1 MESPKCRKFLII
13 FVDISEKMRIISSCM
28 DTKTDGMIPNCGDL
42 AVLRNHKVL
51 VGAKQIRKAL
61 EKDTALYVFLARN
74 ADPAITGPI
83 EARCI
88 AHQISCAWVPSMAD
102 LGKACGID
110 GGAAAAA
117 AVK

>member
-1 MESPKCRKFLII
+1 MN
-13 FVDISEKMRIISSCM
+13 
-28 DTKTDGMIPNCGDL
+28 TKTHGMIPECGDL
-42 AVLRNHKVL
+42 SVLARHKVL
-51 VGAKQIRKAL
+51 VGSKQIRKAL
-61 EKDTALYVFLARN
+61 EKGAAIQVFLARN

-83 EARCI
+83 EAKCQ

-110 GGAAAAA
+110 VGAAAAA

>member
-1 MESPKCRKFLII
+1 
-13 FVDISEKMRIISSCM
+13 M
-28 DTKTDGMIPNCGDL
+28 DTKTDGMIPECGDL
-42 AVLRNHKVL
+42 TFLAKHNVL

-61 EKDTALYVFLARN
+61 DKGAAIFVFLARN

-83 EARCI
+83 EAKCI
-88 AHQISCAWVPSMAD
+88 AHQISCAWVASMAD

-110 GGAAAAA
+110 VGAAAAA

>member
-1 MESPKCRKFLII
+1 MAI
-13 FVDISEKMRIISSCM
+13 
-28 DTKTDGMIPNCGDL
+28 L
-42 AVLRNHKVL
+42 AKHKVL

-61 EKDTALYVFLARN
+61 EKDAALVVFLARN

-83 EARCI
+83 EAKCI
-88 AHQISCAWVPSMAD
+88 AHQVSCAWVASMAD

-110 GGAAAAA
+110 VGAAAAA

>member
-1 MESPKCRKFLII
+1 MNTTH
-13 FVDISEKMRIISSCM
+13 DARI
-28 DTKTDGMIPNCGDL
+28 PEYGDL
-42 AVLRNHKVL
+42 SVLAKHKVL

-61 EKDTALYVFLARN
+61 EKDAALQVFLARN

-83 EARCI
+83 EAKCK
-88 AHQISCAWVPSMAD
+88 AHHISCAWVSNMAD

-110 GGAAAAA
+110 VGAAAAA

>member
-1 MESPKCRKFLII
+1 
-13 FVDISEKMRIISSCM
+13 MRIISSCM
-28 DTKTDGMIPNCGDL
+28 DTKTDGMIPEYGDL
-42 AVLRNHKVL
+42 AILSKHRIL

-61 EKDTALYVFLARN
+61 DKNDALHVFLARN

-83 EARCI
+83 EAKCVT
-88 AHQISCAWVPSMAD
+88 HQISCAWVASMAD

-110 GGAAAAA
+110 VGAAAAA